1 MRRWG
6 YWLGGFIALAVIAGA
21 LNPDQSELQDLP
33 VATQS
38 QTAAPTQSPSAED
51 LTEALVEDT
60 TSVEPSPE
68 PSGTATPTQAE
79 TSEPVEAEQTQ
90 APASPTPTSA
100 RPVTTPEPSASGFAA
115 LLAQLEIEEEF
126 QGGYDRDLFGDWID
140 ADRNGCDSRREVLI
154 IEAVVSP
161 VVGSRC
167 SFEGGSWYSPF
178 DGETTTD
185 PSVFD
190 IDHMV
195 PLKEAWDS
203 GAHAWDRDRRRAF
216 ANDLDLPEAL
226 IAVSKSSNR
235 SKSDRDPADWL
246 PPLRSFHCQY
256 IKDWMV
262 VKIKWELSVDA
273 REFSALRSVA
283 AGC

>member
-1 MRRWG
+1 M
-6 YWLGGFIALAVIAGA
+6 ALALIVGA
-21 LNPDQSELQDLP
+21 LNPDQSEPQDLP
-33 VATQS
+33 AATQS
-38 QTAAPTQSPSAED
+38 QTTAPTEGAPAQEP
-51 LTEALVEDT
+51 TEALVEDA
-60 TSVEPSPE
+60 TSVEQGPEPSPE
-68 PSGTATPTQAE
+68 QSVKATPTQAE

-90 APASPTPTSA
+90 APESPTPTSA

-115 LLAQLEIEEEF
+115 LLARLEIEEEF

-226 IAVSKSSNR
+226 IAVSRSSNR

-246 PPLRSFHCQY
+246 PPLRSYHCQY
-256 IKDWMV
+256 INDWMV